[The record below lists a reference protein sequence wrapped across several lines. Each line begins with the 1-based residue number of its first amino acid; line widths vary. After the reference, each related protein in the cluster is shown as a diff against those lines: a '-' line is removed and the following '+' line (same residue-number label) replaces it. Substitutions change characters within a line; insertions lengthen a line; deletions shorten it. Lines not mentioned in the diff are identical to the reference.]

1 MLWKGNKKGFLFT
14 TFVTFELSFVVEIL
28 QIVFRVG
35 SFDVDDLILNTLGGM
50 LGYLLLEL
58 IEKWRKV

>member
-14 TFVTFELSFVVEIL
+14 TFVTFELSLVVEIL